1 MKFLIEKIAN
11 AFSKKPKTNTPAHSE
26 ETIIPEQPQ
35 RKIIPPYRQRYYYAE
50 KKRIGNAYESEVI
63 TKEKIISLITL
74 SSKVASYS
82 YSLSRKASVDFN
94 KIMQENELS
103 QFASNQ
109 PYYKNVEASKEDMDF
124 SSPRDGIEYCY
135 LPPNMQFYDEGDALT
150 HFIAVIENEC
160 EICSTE
166 WCITSKTDEN
176 TNARVWYDTVGQYKS
191 VTNTEIIQKIENTL
205 VAYKLQQEALLK
217 IMEPMIEAG
226 NAEVQKA
233 KQRKRNKFEAI
244 SKELSEALSIIG
256 VSKERYDELVE
267 EAFEE
272 DDNHIGELLV
282 LLSEDDNY
290 TYLDWK
296 TDLEDV
302 HFCLN
307 EVAKKQNIEEIP
319 EDGLD
324 FEKELFCE
332 DALRYL
338 KSQFDKHVIYTID
351 VGADGLIAGILDN
364 ETGEKFIEQMNNLF
378 EKKEFKKEGLKI
390 EKL

>member
-11 AFSKKPKTNTPAHSE
+11 AFSKK
-26 ETIIPEQPQ
+26 PQ

-50 KKRIGNAYESEVI
+50 KKRIGNAYESEII

-82 YSLSRKASVDFN
+82 YSLSREASDDFN

-103 QFASNQ
+103 QFVSNQ
-109 PYYKNVEASKEDMDF
+109 PYYKNIEASKEDMDY

-135 LPPNMQFYDEGDALT
+135 LPPNIQFYDEGDALT

-205 VAYKLQQEALLK
+205 VAYKRQQEALLK

-332 DALRYL
+332 DALCYL